1 MLKTQI
7 KQKQKT
13 IIETITNFE
22 LSYIQFNHTD
32 NTFSVIADLL
42 DENNNIVEQKR
53 YVYSI
58 DEFKIFDR
66 LIRRIFKDEKIE
78 LLDE

>member
-42 DENNNIVEQKR
+42 DENKNLVEQKR

-66 LIRRIFKDEKIE
+66 LIRRIFKDEKNRIAR
-78 LLDE
+78 